1 MKRLVACCVLFVFSS
16 LFAQQQ
22 LTEAQKIEQL
32 INYIAHLEGCKFI
45 RNGTEYAPTDAAN
58 HLRLKLKKGGNAKM
72 TAKEFIDKLASESS
86 MSGKPYQIKWKDGK
100 VYIIKPF
107 LLRELER
114 IDKK

>member
-1 MKRLVACCVLFVFSS
+1 MKKYLLLCCLFLTSS
-16 LFAQQQ
+16 LFAQQK
-22 LTEAQKIEQL
+22 LTEAQKIEHL
-32 INYIAHLEGCKFI
+32 IQYIAHLEGCKFI
-45 RNGTEYAPTDAAN
+45 RNGSEYAPAEAAD

-86 MSGKPYQIKWKDGK
+86 MSGKPYQLKWTDGK

-107 LLRELER
+107 LVRELER